1 MRKLKPGD
9 DLSGPPYTAKDL
21 EGFTEQSPGAYIEDR
36 DPRQMLHDMKTAAR
50 QQEQQDQ
57 QMLDSFSPLTMAGGS
72 PYTPSGIPGPLPT
85 RGKKPG
91 EPGSAEFDDSIP
103 RIGAPGTGFDDP
115 ITSASMKLAS
125 GIYEG
130 AGGYEYEVMPGGEI
144 KILKAP
150 KDRGVGVTLKLGHPA
165 HEAIFDELSEG
176 GAKPKA
182 KPSEPADK
190 PDEDRNLVGAVK
202 PDDGTKA
209 GEEMARQ
216 QAAMAKQ

>member
-1 MRKLKPGD
+1 MADFDMNPEGD
-9 DLSGPPYTAKDL
+9 M
-21 EGFTEQSPGAYIEDR
+21 R
-36 DPRQMLHDMKTAAR
+36 DPREMIHQMKTEAR
-50 QQEQQDQ
+50 NQKQKDQ
-57 QMLDSFSPLTMAGGS
+57 QIIDSFSPLTMAGGS

-150 KDRGVGVTLKLGHPA
+150 KDRGVGVTLKVGHPA

-182 KPSEPADK
+182 KPSAPEEPGKSPREMA
-190 PDEDRNLVGAVK
+190 GSVK
-202 PDDGTKA
+202 PDDGTLA

-216 QAAMAKQ
+216 QAAMAKK

>member
-1 MRKLKPGD
+1 MAD
-9 DLSGPPYTAKDL
+9 KDMNPAG
-21 EGFTEQSPGAYIEDR
+21 EMR
-36 DPRQMLHDMKTAAR
+36 DPDEMIRQMKTKAR
-50 QQEQQDQ
+50 EEKQKEQE
-57 QMLDSFSPLTMAGGS
+57 MLNSFNQAPM
-72 PYTPSGIPGPLPT
+72 PT
-85 RGKKPG
+85 RGAQPG
-91 EPGSAEFDDSIP
+91 EPGSGMSESIP

-176 GAKPKA
+176 GAKPKDMS
-182 KPSEPADK
+182 SEPADK
-190 PDEDRNLVGAVK
+190 SDDDRDRAEESKSLSEMVKDEKDESKIAMSPEAKTAFDRVK
-202 PDDGTKA
+202 VFSDL
-209 GEEMARQ
+209 Q
-216 QAAMAKQ
+216 